1 MLGKTLRPST
11 RPLTETER
19 RFLRAKIRD
28 LKSRAGRGPHVV
40 GVGALAIGM
49 LWALT
54 LMASQAPWLL
64 ITLFWILV
72 GGGILFWVRR
82 DLGKDLA
89 QFSNMGRALESALR
103 RNEAEVFLIKA
114 KSFVELEELE
124 DEGACYAFDIDE
136 GRIVFVVGQEF
147 YPEAKFPSHDFS
159 LVYLLDER
167 GNSVHMVIE
176 KRGRRASPARVMPGD
191 FKRGVEIPEHLE
203 VIRGSLSQIEEILG
217 RRSP

>member
-1 MLGKTLRPST
+1 MLGETLRPST
-11 RPLTETER
+11 RSLTESER

-40 GVGALAIGM
+40 GLGALVIAI

-54 LMASQAPWLL
+54 LMASEAPWPS

-72 GGGILFWVRR
+72 GGSILLWVRR
-82 DLGKDLA
+82 DMRKDLTHL
-89 QFSNMGRALESALR
+89 SDKALSFESALR
-103 RNEAEVFLIKA
+103 RNEAEAFHIKA
-114 KSFVELEELE
+114 KSFVEFEEIE

-159 LVYLLDER
+159 LVYLLEER
-167 GNSVHMVIE
+167 GNSVDMVIE
-176 KRGRRASPARVMPGD
+176 KRGPKASPERVVPGD
-191 FKRGVEIPEHLE
+191 FKRQVEIPEHLE
-203 VIRGSLSQIEEILG
+203 MIIGSLGQIEEILS
-217 RRSP
+217 RRTS